1 MADQQA
7 WNAWKQFEQSGR
19 VADYIRYLACRQQA
33 GREGEND
40 VQAESG
46 EPTDAFENT
55 GNHTAT

>member
-19 VADYIRYLACRQQA
+19 VADYIRYLAC